1 MTPCITTLTFLIV
14 SAAGVSES
22 VLITQWPHYISNPSN
37 GSAKMHCYQ
46 NDTDYQYLYWYKQPR
61 GKSFQLIVAT
71 VAGISQFEEG
81 FKSGFQAEKNDKQW
95 SLTITSIQ
103 EKDEALYRCAQFISV
118 NNYDPAYFGS
128 GTKLTV
134 LDKDRVAI
142 GPQEVKILGP
152 SVRECRNSKDKK
164 RKKTLVCV
172 ASGFYPDH
180 VEVYWQMNEK
190 NVTDGVATDEA
201 AERIE
206 PPPVSYRITS
216 RLRVSA
222 KDWFTEGK
230 KFTCIV
236 NFYNGTNT
244 TDHTAT
250 IFGVEDK
257 EDRGTG
263 REKYLKITN
272 KAKLSYAVFIF
283 KSCLYGAFVGFLV
296 WRLQSSP
303 GKRKK

>member
-1 MTPCITTLTFLIV
+1 MFRMISTVFILFFFQLMGDN
-14 SAAGVSES
+14 GVSSTYTVQQTPPSIIKKVGQS
-22 VLITQWPHYISNPSN
+22 VSSEI
-37 GSAKMHCYQ
+37 HCSHSVSIF
-46 NDTDYQYLYWYKQPR
+46 DRILWYKQDEHRALKFLGYLNGEYPYPENDVK
-61 GKSFQLIVAT
+61 GKISFNGNARKH
-71 VAGISQFEEG
+71 S
-81 FKSGFQAEKNDKQW
+81 N
-95 SLTITSIQ
+95 LTISNVSVTDS
-103 EKDEALYRCAQFISV
+103 AVYFCAASTGSE
-118 NNYDPAYFGS
+118 AYFGK

-134 LDKDRVAI
+134 LGRNAT

-152 SVRECRNSKDKK
+152 SARECKNSKDKK

-180 VEVYWQMNEK
+180 VEVYWQIDRK
-190 NVTDGVATDEA
+190 NITDGVATDEA

-206 PPPVSYRITS
+206 TPPVSYRITS

-236 NFYNGTNT
+236 SFYDGKNT
-244 TDHTAT
+244 TEHPKT
-250 IFGVEDK
+250 ILGVEDK
-257 EDRGTG
+257 EYRGTG

-296 WRLQSSP
+296 WRLQFT
-303 GKRKK
+303 RKT

>member
-1 MTPCITTLTFLIV
+1 MTPCITTLTFLII

-37 GSAKMHCYQ
+37 GLVKMHCYQ

-103 EKDEALYRCAQFISV
+103 EKDEAVYLCAASAGV
-118 NNYDPAYFGS
+118 NNYEPAYFGS

-134 LDKDRVAI
+134 LEQDPIKPNVTVLA
-142 GPQEVKILGP
+142 P
-152 SVRECRNSKDKK
+152 SVNECKNKKDKK

-172 ASGFYPDH
+172 ATEFYPDH
-180 VEVYWQMNEK
+180 VKVFWQIDGK
-190 NVTDGVATDEA
+190 NITDGVATDEA

-206 PPPVSYRITS
+206 TPSVSYRITS

-222 KDWFTEGK
+222 KDWFTKGK
-230 KFTCIV
+230 NFSCIV
-236 NFYNGTNT
+236 SFYNGTGT
-244 TDHTAT
+244 TKH
-250 IFGVEDK
+250 FGEISGIEDK
-257 EDRGTG
+257 EDRGMG
-263 REKYLKITN
+263 REKYLMITN

>member
-1 MTPCITTLTFLIV
+1 VSLTLVLL
-14 SAAGVSES
+14 SLLRLGCVSES

-37 GSAKMHCYQ
+37 GLVKMHCYQ

-103 EKDEALYRCAQFISV
+103 EKDEAVYLCAARLHGTVADLRTF
-118 NNYDPAYFGS
+118 FGG

-134 LDKDRVAI
+134 LDPIKPNVTVLA
-142 GPQEVKILGP
+142 P
-152 SVRECRNSKDKK
+152 SVNECKNKKDKK

-172 ASGFYPDH
+172 ATEFYPDH
-180 VEVYWQMNEK
+180 VKVFWQIDGK
-190 NVTDGVATDEA
+190 NITDGVATDEA

-206 PPPVSYRITS
+206 TPSVSYRITS

-222 KDWFTEGK
+222 KDWFTKGK
-230 KFTCIV
+230 NFSCIV
-236 NFYNGTNT
+236 SFYNGTGT
-244 TDHTAT
+244 TKHFGEISGIEGKLNHVSPTENAT
-250 IFGVEDK
+250 S
-257 EDRGTG
+257 R
-263 REKYLKITN
+263 
-272 KAKLSYAVFIF
+272 
-283 KSCLYGAFVGFLV
+283 
-296 WRLQSSP
+296 
-303 GKRKK
+303 

>member
-1 MTPCITTLTFLIV
+1 MTPCITTLTFLII

-37 GSAKMHCYQ
+37 GLAKMHCYQ

-71 VAGISQFEEG
+71 VAGTSQFEEG

-103 EKDEALYRCAQFISV
+103 EKDEAVYLCAARLHGYSG
-118 NNYDPAYFGS
+118 YEAYFGQ

-134 LDKDRVAI
+134 LDPIKPKVTVL
-142 GPQEVKILGP
+142 EP
-152 SVRECRNSKDKK
+152 SVNECKNKKDKK

-172 ASGFYPDH
+172 ATEFYPDH
-180 VEVYWQMNEK
+180 VKVFWQIDGK
-190 NVTDGVATDEA
+190 NITDGVATDEA

-206 PPPVSYRITS
+206 TPSVSYRITS

-222 KDWFTEGK
+222 KDWFTKGK
-230 KFTCIV
+230 NFSCIV
-236 NFYNGTNT
+236 SFYNGTDT
-244 TDHTAT
+244 TKYLGE
-250 IFGVEDK
+250 ISGIEDK
-257 EDRGTG
+257 EDRGMG
-263 REKYLKITN
+263 REKYLMITN

>member
-1 MTPCITTLTFLIV
+1 MISTVFLIYFLQLIGKY
-14 SAAGVSES
+14 GVSSTYTVLQTPPSIIKKVGQS
-22 VLITQWPHYISNPSN
+22 VSSQI
-37 GSAKMHCYQ
+37 HCSH
-46 NDTDYQYLYWYKQPR
+46 NVSIFDRILWYKQDEHRALKFLGYLNGEYPYPEDDVK
-61 GKSFQLIVAT
+61 GKISFDGNARKH
-71 VAGISQFEEG
+71 S
-81 FKSGFQAEKNDKQW
+81 N
-95 SLTITSIQ
+95 LTISNVSVTDSAVYFCAATSTNTQ
-103 EKDEALYRCAQFISV
+103 
-118 NNYDPAYFGS
+118 PAYFGQ

-134 LDKDRVAI
+134 LEQDPITPNVTVLA
-142 GPQEVKILGP
+142 P
-152 SVRECRNSKDKK
+152 SVNECKNKKDKK

-206 PPPVSYRITS
+206 TPLSYRITS

-236 NFYNGTNT
+236 SFNSRHVT
-244 TDHTAT
+244 TKHHDT
-250 IFGVEDK
+250 ILGVEDK

-283 KSCLYGAFVGFLV
+283 KSCLYGGLCWIFGVEAAEFT
-296 WRLQSSP
+296 
-303 GKRKK
+303 RKT